1 MKIRT
6 SGPPPGPAD
15 AMISKIPSPFVSC
28 TATNTPPV
36 KAGSKAQKASITW
49 PVCES
54 RIAIAGPP
62 PKPAPATRSAT
73 PSLLKSPDTTVIGPS
88 NPGKGTAVPVAM
100 GWPVAGS

>member
-36 KAGSKAQKASITW
+36 KAGSKAKKACMTS
-49 PVCES
+49 PVWES

-62 PKPAPATRSAT
+62 PKPAPATMSAT
-73 PSLLKSPDTTVIGPS
+73 PSLLKSPEATFTGPS
-88 NPGKGTAVPVAM
+88 NPGNGTAVPV
-100 GWPVAGS
+100 GWPVAGL